1 MMNIKQDIALEL
13 QRLAPHGGELEV
25 RTTNGRIVGQLETV
39 DTVGVSFTRF
49 DYQSS
54 TLANAT
60 VDGLKALS
68 AKIQQRLT
76 YLLEPISLLETDSES
91 VSIQMRSSP
100 PQVGDDGRSYY
111 ELLVRRGGEVTL
123 RRYHKAA
130 GQPRQVIAA
139 HVTREVLARLADD
152 FVAVIG

>member
-13 QRLAPHGGELEV
+13 QRLFPLGGELEV
-25 RTTNGRIVGQLETV
+25 RTSTGRIIGQLETV
-39 DTVGVSFTRF
+39 DNVGVSFKRF

-54 TLANAT
+54 NLAAAT
-60 VDGLKALS
+60 VDSLKSLS

-76 YLLEPISLLETDSES
+76 YLLEPISLLEVDAES

-123 RRYHKAA
+123 RRYHTAA
-130 GQPRQVIAA
+130 GQPRQIVPAN
-139 HVTREVLARLADD
+139 VTREVLARLADD

>member
-1 MMNIKQDIALEL
+1 MMTIKQDIALEL

-60 VDGLKALS
+60 VDSLKALS

-76 YLLEPISLLETDSES
+76 YLLEPISLLETDAES